1 MTYSISLPVGN
12 IYGVAV
18 TILSRQKGSNTSP
31 RKNLSR
37 LSDMLK
43 FSLSPIYSLCIF
55 SPGSFLRLMRY
66 QCIPAV
72 KANNILYYQD
82 HGQQITRSHYCF
94 LLSIFQT
101 TFRVLCTFLGSPIKE
116 ICWWAGGSS
125 AEGHQGG
132 YGIGALVQWER
143 PQEWALFGMKKGR
156 FWGYILASCQCL

>member
-37 LSDMLK
+37 LSDVEIFTESYIQLLHLL
-43 FSLSPIYSLCIF
+43 SL
-55 SPGSFLRLMRY
+55 FLPQTDEISVY
-66 QCIPAV
+66 PSSESQQHPV
-72 KANNILYYQD
+72 LYYQD

-116 ICWWAGGSS
+116 IC
-125 AEGHQGG
+125 
-132 YGIGALVQWER
+132 
-143 PQEWALFGMKKGR
+143 
-156 FWGYILASCQCL
+156 